1 MLSMKCKYAL
11 KALVVLASENRKLSS
26 GIIAEKA
33 RVPAKFLEAILTDLR
48 KADTLVSERGAYG
61 GHMLKGSP
69 EKIMLGHVIRAMDGM
84 LAPIPC
90 ASTYYYKKCEDCTDE
105 KICVIRHAMLEVRSK
120 ISDVLDGLSL
130 EDLINMSPKKK
141 QQLFW

>member
-11 KALVVLASENRKLSS
+11 NALVVLAAEGTKMPSS
-26 GIIAEKA
+26 AIAQKA

-48 KADTLVSERGAYG
+48 KADALTSERGAHG
-61 GHMLKGSP
+61 GHKLKGAP
-69 EKIMLGHVIRAMDGM
+69 EKIMIGHVVRAMDGM

-90 ASTYYYKKCEDCTDE
+90 ASTFYYKKCDDCVDE
-105 KICVIRHAMLEVRSK
+105 KICVIRHAMTEVRNK
-120 ISDVLDGLSL
+120 IADVLDGMSL

>member
-1 MLSMKCKYAL
+1 MKCKYAL

-26 GIIAEKA
+26 AMIAQKA

-48 KADTLVSERGAYG
+48 KAGALVSERGAYG
-61 GHMLKGSP
+61 GHMLKGAP
-69 EKIMLGHVIRAMDGM
+69 EKIMLGHVMRAMDGM

-90 ASTYYYKKCEDCTDE
+90 ASTYYYKKCDDCTDE
-105 KICVIRHAMLEVRSK
+105 DVCVIRRAMLEVRGK
-120 ISDVLDGLSL
+120 ISEVLDALSL